1 MSALKKFLSNRKN
14 SGGNPAGEMSFID
27 HIEELRWHIVRSLI
41 AILVGGIVIFTNI
54 ETIFDKIILGP
65 AHADFFS
72 YRAMCAFGKMIHLQ
86 DALCMQEVNL
96 EFQNT
101 ELSGQFMMSFS
112 VSFMLGFIIA
122 FPYIF
127 WEFWRF
133 IRPALNPGEL
143 KHARGIVFW
152 SSMLFFIGILFA
164 YYVIAPFTINFF
176 ANYQLSPT
184 FKNIITM
191 SNYYDTMN
199 DLVLGI
205 GLVFELP
212 VVVYFLSK
220 IGLLTPKLMR
230 SKRSYAILI
239 IFLLAAVITPPDW
252 FTIWLVALPMI
263 LLYQVSITISD
274 RALKQRRRKENEN
287 L

>member
-1 MSALKKFLSNRKN
+1 MSKIGKFLAKN
-14 SGGNPAGEMSFID
+14 NINPTGDMAFTD
-27 HIEELRWHIVRSLI
+27 HIEALRWHIIRSLI
-41 AILVGGIVIFTNI
+41 AILIGGIIAFINI
-54 ETIFDKIILGP
+54 DTIFHSIILGP
-65 AHADFFS
+65 AHPEFVS
-72 YRAMCAFGKMIHLQ
+72 YKIMCALGDMIHA
-86 DALCMQEVNL
+86 DALCMEKINL

-101 ELSGQFMMSFS
+101 QLSGQFMMSFS
-112 VSFMLGFIIA
+112 VSFMVGFIVA

-133 IRPALNPGEL
+133 IKPALTAKEL
-143 KHARGIVFW
+143 RSARGIVFW
-152 SSMLFFIGILFA
+152 SSTLFFLGVLFA

-191 SNYYDTMN
+191 ANYYDTLN

-212 VVVYFLSK
+212 VLVFFLSK
-220 IGLLTPKLMR
+220 IGILTPEIMR
-230 SKRSYAILI
+230 SKRRYAILI
-239 IFLLAAVITPPDW
+239 IFVLAAVITPPDF
-252 FTIWLVALPMI
+252 FTIWLVAIPLL
-263 LLYQVSITISD
+263 LLYQVSIAISARSAKA
-274 RALKQRRRKENEN
+274 RARRE